1 LSGDAGRA
9 IEIERIASG
18 GDGVGHL
25 ADGRVVFVPGTA
37 PGDRVEVRIRKEAK
51 RWARGEV
58 RRIVEPGPDRRE
70 PPCPFAGRCGGC
82 VLEHLEYPAQL
93 RAKSR
98 MVRDALQRL
107 GGLEVE
113 MPEVVAS
120 PEETRYR
127 SRVSF
132 TFKRL
137 SQGRVVAG
145 FHAQGAPGRIVDVDG
160 RCLLPEPAIAE
171 AWDALRAAWGPDAQR
186 LPSGETLR
194 LTLRGT
200 DAGRV
205 VLRIDGGGSPGRP
218 EELLEAVPALAAIWQ
233 VPEGGAPR
241 LLAGAEEVT
250 DHWSGDP
257 IRMRSGA
264 FTQVN
269 RGAAALLEAHVL
281 ERAGE
286 VAGRTVVDAYAGI
299 GVFGRRLAERGATVV
314 GIELDPEG
322 AAEAKRLAPEGYE
335 VAEGRVEELLPR
347 HLPAD
352 LVILNP
358 PRGGVDERVAEALRE
373 APPARLI
380 YVSCDPATLARDLKR
395 LGDGF
400 EVADVRAFDL
410 FPQTAHVETVVELP
424 RGGDG

>member
-1 LSGDAGRA
+1 VSGGAPGRA
-9 IEIERIASG
+9 IEIERIAAG
-18 GDGVGHL
+18 GDGIGHL

-82 VLEHLEYPAQL
+82 ALEHLEYDAQL

-98 MVRDALQRL
+98 IVADALSRL

-113 MPEVVAS
+113 PPEVVAS

-132 TFKRL
+132 TLKRL

-171 AWDALRAAWGPDAQR
+171 AWDALRAAWGPDARR

-200 DAGRV
+200 AGGTGGAADRRRRRAGEAGGAAGGGAGAGRD
-205 VLRIDGGGSPGRP
+205 LAGAGGG
-218 EELLEAVPALAAIWQ
+218 E
-233 VPEGGAPR
+233 PR
-241 LLAGAEEVT
+241 LLAGAEEVG
-250 DHWSGDP
+250 DSWSGDE

-286 VAGRTVVDAYAGI
+286 VAGQKVVDAYAGI
-299 GVFGRRLAERGATVV
+299 GVFGRRLASGAPPWSASSWIRRERPRRGALHRT
-314 GIELDPEG
+314 GS
-322 AAEAKRLAPEGYE
+322 RW
-335 VAEGRVEELLPR
+335 R
-347 HLPAD
+347 
-352 LVILNP
+352 
-358 PRGGVDERVAEALRE
+358 RGGWRT
-373 APPARLI
+373 
-380 YVSCDPATLARDLKR
+380 S
-395 LGDGF
+395 
-400 EVADVRAFDL
+400 
-410 FPQTAHVETVVELP
+410 FPGISRPTW
-424 RGGDG
+424 